1 MKDKPKKKRRRND
14 HKGVSIVKRRGAFW
28 LKWRVSSV
36 PGDYRSAWERL
47 PDEVKSR
54 EEARPHARR
63 KAGTVAQLREKQKH
77 HRKHNRI
84 GAIVA
89 AGVDDYRE
97 AYKRERRERGEAFI
111 KRTLANLDQ
120 HLTPFVKMLGKR
132 KCERLTLDDLGD
144 FRKRMA
150 KTDLQNKSINRAMD
164 AARACL
170 NHMRRE
176 GFIHLP
182 KDDIGEALKHYDVGS
197 KVNRVLD
204 RDELRRLIKA
214 LAKRDD
220 PSRKADV
227 RREITQGPRAGSVQT
242 FKQSFVKGRKPL
254 TPFVALAL
262 LTGARPGEIEAL
274 TVDDVREGHGN
285 ILIRASKTDNERE
298 VPWHDS
304 PLLRELALSLRD
316 NPVGKNGL
324 LVGTVKRDRV
334 ARLGKAAKI
343 DLFTDKR
350 GETRSKVNRQLLRRT
365 CIAHVAAGSTEG
377 EGLLTFRFGHNTATS
392 IKYYR
397 RALHG
402 INERGSTVEQWLGI
416 EDELRDL
423 LTNLGIVAPREGN
436 VLQMAKAGA

>member
-1 MKDKPKKKRRRND
+1 MAKKRRRSD
-14 HKGVSIVKRRGAFW
+14 HKGVSIVKRRGVFW
-28 LKWRVSSV
+28 IKWRVSSA

-84 GAIVA
+84 GSTVA

-97 AYKRERRERGEAFI
+97 AYQRERRARGEAFI

-120 HLTPFVKMLGKR
+120 HLAPFVKMLGKR
-132 KCERLTLDDLGD
+132 KCERLTIDDLSD

-150 KTDLQNKSINRAMD
+150 DATELQNRSINRTLD

-176 GFIHLP
+176 GFVFVP
-182 KDDIGEALKHYDVGS
+182 KDAIGEALKHYEVEGKS
-197 KVNRVLD
+197 PRVLD
-204 RDELRRLIKA
+204 LDELRRLIKA

-220 PSRKADV
+220 PSRRAAV
-227 RREITQGPRAGSVQT
+227 QREITQGPRAGTVQN

-254 TPFVALAL
+254 TPFIALAL

-285 ILIRASKTDNERE
+285 ILIRASKTANERE

-316 NPVGKNGL
+316 NPVGKNGR

-343 DLFTDKR
+343 DLFTDDK
-350 GETRSKVNRQLLRRT
+350 GETRSRVNRQLLRRT
-365 CIAHVAAGSTEG
+365 TVAHVAAGSTEG

-392 IKYYR
+392 IKHYR

-402 INERGSTVEQWLGI
+402 VNERGSTVEQWLGV
-416 EDELRDL
+416 ENELRDL
-423 LTNLGIVAPREGN
+423 LTALGFVAPREGK
-436 VLQMAKAGA
+436 VLQLTKAGA